1 MSVPILYN
9 ESNNDCSTLGLGLL
23 NEASSVLAVRHRNQ
37 FPYLTFNYPING
49 QLFSQLK
56 EGKKVVVD
64 VGPGTRSKRQRFEI
78 TKITKPQHGIIS
90 IKCDHISLLTEK
102 TALNKGKMHTAISAQ
117 EALSQW
123 RALLVPQRDFTVF
136 TDLTTVAAM
145 DFSEVGH
152 FESAAEALGGKEG
165 SILQKYNGE
174 YIFDN
179 NEIRLMRN
187 GGKETGVVIAYGKN
201 LVDLV
206 QEKTIESTYTSIRP
220 YARANEEG
228 ASELVLPEV
237 ILDSS
242 HVDKFPERRVQTVDL
257 SSRNPQTIAELRQF
271 AQYYISSNQVGLPR
285 VNLKVK
291 FADLYSATGEEQHR
305 LIEQLELYDTV
316 TVAFNKLGVNV
327 NAKINQTVW
336 NVLLDKYESIE
347 IGDSRATLGSNQKE
361 QDRDRDEQ
369 INRPPII
376 GPGNIAN
383 VRPGVIRNLVAY
395 GGFSQVLLFWDM
407 QGLTVREY
415 EIYGSQ
421 EKGFVPGP
429 SNLLGTT
436 NVNAYTH
443 GTETKLQWYYRVRA
457 VNHHDVAGPFSEEVF
472 GQTANTKDL
481 DELESILDD
490 LNDRILPELDERLT
504 ENDQILY
511 ELKENILPDLEGSLK
526 DLEVEMDI
534 LTTVKLPGLE
544 QKLIDNELA
553 LNELNN
559 VSLPLLD
566 DRLKSAEQN
575 FLDAQKRIDEAMA
588 DIREVED
595 LLSDWQWQDTVEI
608 DGGKIR
614 ANTIQALS
622 IMAGSITTTQIQAG
636 SIVGEDLAINTITAR
651 EINAQAITA
660 NEIASDAII
669 TRHISTNAVT
679 ANEIAARTITAD
691 EIASLTIV
699 STNIASEAITAGK
712 LAVNSVNAFKISANA
727 VTTEKIAA
735 NAVTANEIAARTI
748 TADEIAVNTITASQI
763 ATDAIIARHISFG
776 AIVGDKIMARSIT
789 TNHLVAG
796 AITADK
802 IFAGSVR
809 AVAIAAGAVTA
820 DKIAANAITAE
831 HIQVGFNSM
840 GNTMNLSP
848 TALTFAGGGALF
860 MRLTGTAL
868 SFHHTNG
875 SEIGAFSRGISGS
888 RPVVALRIRTGSDL
902 IFGRVNASGIGFPS
916 MTINGNTGVILVNH
930 EINMANNILRNAQLV
945 NSSDIRLKENIKETS
960 VSGIKETKRIRMVDF
975 DWRQNYRPFDKENP
989 LPEGRQFGL
998 IAQDVPFLQAPMN
1011 GENHYLALDL
1021 NKQINLNTKT
1031 NQELI
1036 AIAENQERR
1045 IQKLEQE
1052 MEKIA

>member
-1 MSVPILYN
+1 
-9 ESNNDCSTLGLGLL
+9 
-23 NEASSVLAVRHRNQ
+23 
-37 FPYLTFNYPING
+37 
-49 QLFSQLK
+49 
-56 EGKKVVVD
+56 
-64 VGPGTRSKRQRFEI
+64 
-78 TKITKPQHGIIS
+78 
-90 IKCDHISLLTEK
+90 
-102 TALNKGKMHTAISAQ
+102 
-117 EALSQW
+117 
-123 RALLVPQRDFTVF
+123 
-136 TDLTTVAAM
+136 
-145 DFSEVGH
+145 
-152 FESAAEALGGKEG
+152 
-165 SILQKYNGE
+165 
-174 YIFDN
+174 
-179 NEIRLMRN
+179 
-187 GGKETGVVIAYGKN
+187 
-201 LVDLV
+201 
-206 QEKTIESTYTSIRP
+206 
-220 YARANEEG
+220 
-228 ASELVLPEV
+228 
-237 ILDSS
+237 
-242 HVDKFPERRVQTVDL
+242 
-257 SSRNPQTIAELRQF
+257 
-271 AQYYISSNQVGLPR
+271 
-285 VNLKVK
+285 
-291 FADLYSATGEEQHR
+291 
-305 LIEQLELYDTV
+305 
-316 TVAFNKLGVNV
+316 
-327 NAKINQTVW
+327 
-336 NVLLDKYESIE
+336 
-347 IGDSRATLGSNQKE
+347 
-361 QDRDRDEQ
+361 
-369 INRPPII
+369 
-376 GPGNIAN
+376 
-383 VRPGVIRNLVAY
+383 
-395 GGFSQVLLFWDM
+395 
-407 QGLTVREY
+407 
-415 EIYGSQ
+415 
-421 EKGFVPGP
+421 
-429 SNLLGTT
+429 
-436 NVNAYTH
+436 
-443 GTETKLQWYYRVRA
+443 
-457 VNHHDVAGPFSEEVF
+457 
-472 GQTANTKDL
+472 
-481 DELESILDD
+481 
-490 LNDRILPELDERLT
+490 
-504 ENDQILY
+504 
-511 ELKENILPDLEGSLK
+511 
-526 DLEVEMDI
+526 
-534 LTTVKLPGLE
+534 
-544 QKLIDNELA
+544 LIDNELA

-636 SIVGEDLAINTITAR
+636 SIVGDDLAINTITAR